1 MGRYYS
7 GDIEGKFAFGVQS
20 STAADRFGV
29 MGRTP
34 GFIEY
39 DFNEQD
45 IPHLKAELEIIEES
59 FGEHKTAIM
68 VYHDLD
74 GNDEESQT
82 QTIKQFLDKSELPDM
97 SSAKWSDY
105 YDYTIGRKILDCIN
119 QHGFCVFQAEL

>member
-20 STAADRFGV
+20 SDAADRFGV
-29 MGRTP
+29 TGETP
-34 GFIEY
+34 SFIEY
-39 DFNEQD
+39 SYNQD
-45 IPHLKAELEIIEES
+45 DMPLLKDELKILEDS

-74 GNDEESQT
+74 GNDEKSQT

-105 YDYTIGRKILDCIN
+105 HDYTIGRKILDCVN
-119 QHGFCVFQAEL
+119 QYGSCSFQAEL

>member
-7 GDIEGKFAFGVQS
+7 GDIEGKFAFGAQS
-20 STAADRFGV
+20 SDAADRFGV
-29 MGRTP
+29 TGQNP

-39 DFNEQD
+39 DYNEQD
-45 IPHLKAELEIIEES
+45 MPHLKAELEILEES

-74 GNDEESQT
+74 GNDEKSQT

-105 YDYTIGRKILDCIN
+105 HDYTIGRKILDCVN
-119 QHGFCVFQAEL
+119 QYGSCSFQAEL